1 MSYMPMTRPDARALS
16 LRARARCWAIFGVV
30 SLALPAPSAL
40 ADTAFDS
47 LLGSWAGSGQ
57 IRYEDGRSESVRCT
71 AYYTEGGQRL
81 KLAIRCRSSSNEIEI
96 RGQLVARGDVV
107 SGTWEERTFNASGEA
122 NGRVSRNHLTLSVTG
137 GGFSGSMSVAY
148 GTGRQVVTISTQGI
162 AMRGVSVI
170 MSRGA

>member
-1 MSYMPMTRPDARALS
+1 MVSRTARQSAAEIRRVVGGEADKAGRAGCPFAGKLRQICEYRSSMSCMPMTRPDARALS
-16 LRARARCWAIFGVV
+16 LKARARCWAIFGVV
-30 SLALPAPSAL
+30 SLALPAASAL

-57 IRYEDGRSESVRCT
+57 IRYQDGRSESVRCT

-107 SGTWEERTFNASGEA
+107 SGTWDGADKGSENKINNRKTF
-122 NGRVSRNHLTLSVTG
+122 
-137 GGFSGSMSVAY
+137 
-148 GTGRQVVTISTQGI
+148 
-162 AMRGVSVI
+162 
-170 MSRGA
+170 